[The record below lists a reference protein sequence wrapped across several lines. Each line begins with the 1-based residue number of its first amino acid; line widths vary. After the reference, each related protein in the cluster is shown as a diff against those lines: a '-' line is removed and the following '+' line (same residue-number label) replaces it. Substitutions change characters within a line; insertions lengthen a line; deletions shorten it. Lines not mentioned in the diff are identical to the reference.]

1 MSTLWA
7 ASVRH
12 LLRHPAQL
20 ALALAGLALGVA
32 TITSVDVAT
41 ASSSRAFALSV
52 AAVSGP
58 ATHEITGG
66 PQGIDERLYA
76 RLAARF
82 PRVALAPV
90 VEGYVTV
97 RDEALQLVGIDPLAE
112 ADFSDESSPGSLS
125 AAARSAA
132 AAPATASSAT
142 VPSAAAP
149 PGVTLLDSVA
159 ELGRWLTERG
169 SVVMAASTANRLG
182 IPPSGRFT
190 LEISG
195 RSHQA
200 VLIGRDSGN
209 QAGGE
214 TLVLADIAQAQEWLG
229 LVGRLSRIEV
239 QVPPGAIGDADLAQ
253 LREQLP
259 PGVQLE
265 AAQQRSLASLDLTR
279 AFTTDLRAMSL
290 LALLVGLFLIY
301 SAMSFAV
308 LQRRRTF
315 AVLRALGATR
325 LDILRLVLVEAAVLG
340 GAGAL
345 LGLAAGIG
353 LGRGLIALVSRTLN
367 DLYFVVAVQ
376 SVSLSPGSA
385 LEAVGAGLL
394 TALVAA
400 LLPAWEATH
409 VAPQL
414 ALRRS
419 ALEARA
425 LGLARALVFASAGL
439 ALAAGA
445 IVAGSSRSLLAAFVA
460 LFFLLLSVAAL
471 TPALL
476 RASARLL
483 ARRLR
488 GASPIGGIALGDVAA
503 SLSRTGVAVAAL
515 ALAVAA
521 MIGVSVMVESFRE
534 SLHEWLG
541 RTMSADIY
549 VSAPGPGFDRPERRL
564 DPRVV
569 SALVSVRGVSSY
581 NVGRGVT
588 VSSPLGPVR
597 LDAVTLAPQA
607 HAGVQ
612 LTEHHGNVWPAF
624 ARGAILVAE
633 PLAWRWSLHPGDRL
647 ALVTASGL
655 RSFDIAGIYR
665 DYGTDGVLMD
675 RTIYRRS
682 WGDDG
687 VSSLGLYLAPGVT
700 SGEIVPAL
708 YTAAASA
715 AVSAV
720 GAASAASAAAA
731 AGRQA
736 LLIASNANVRAISM
750 SIFDQ
755 TFVITRV
762 LDWLAAGVA
771 AIGLVSSLLAWELE
785 RTRELGILRSLGL
798 TPRGAA
804 LLIEA
809 QTVFMGLVALVAAV
823 PAGLLAAELLVTV
836 VNRRAFG
843 WQIDFHLRGAQLIDA
858 LRLAL
863 VAALLAGVY
872 PAWRSARAPIAADIR
887 EE

>member
-1 MSTLWA
+1 MSTLWV
-7 ASVRH
+7 ASIRH

-41 ASSSRAFALSV
+41 ASASRAFELSV

-58 ATHEITGG
+58 ATEEITGG
-66 PQGIDERLYA
+66 PQGIDEQLYA
-76 RLAARF
+76 RLVARF
-82 PRVALAPV
+82 PRVAFAPV

-97 RDEALQLVGIDPLAE
+97 RDEALQLVGVDPLAE
-112 ADFSDESSPGSLS
+112 ADFSADSSSG
-125 AAARSAA
+125 
-132 AAPATASSAT
+132 APAA
-142 VPSAAAP
+142 VPP
-149 PGVTLLDSVA
+149 PGITLLDSLA
-159 ELGRWLTERG
+159 GLRRWLTERG
-169 SVVMAASTANRLG
+169 SVVMAESTASRLG

-190 LEISG
+190 LEIDG
-195 RSHQA
+195 RPHRA

-209 QAGGE
+209 QAGDE
-214 TLVLADIAQAQEWLG
+214 TLVLTDIAQAQEWLG

-239 QVPPGAIGDADLAQ
+239 EVSAGATGDADLAQ

-308 LQRRRTF
+308 LQRRKTF

-325 LDILRLVLVEAAVLG
+325 LEILCLVLAEAAILGAAGAVLG
-340 GAGAL
+340 L
-345 LGLAAGIG
+345 VAGIG
-353 LGRGLIALVSRTLN
+353 LGHGLITLVSRTLN
-367 DLYFVVAVQ
+367 DLYLVVAVR
-376 SVSLSPGSA
+376 SVSLPPGSA

-394 TALVAA
+394 TALAAA

-409 VAPQL
+409 IAPQL

-425 LGLARALVFASAGL
+425 LGLARALLFASVGL
-439 ALAAGA
+439 AVAAGA
-445 IVAGSSRSLLAAFVA
+445 IVAGSSRSLLAAYVA

-483 ARRLR
+483 AHWLR
-488 GASPIGGIALGDVAA
+488 GTSPVGAIALGDVAA

-521 MIGVSVMVESFRE
+521 MIGVSVMVGSFRE

-541 RTMSADIY
+541 RTMRADIY

-569 SALVSVRGVSSY
+569 AALVSVHGVSSY
-581 NVGRGVT
+581 SMGRAVT

-612 LTEHHGNVWPAF
+612 LTEHHGDVWSAF

-633 PLAWRWSLHPGDRL
+633 PLAWRWRLHPGDQLKL
-647 ALVTASGL
+647 ATASGL
-655 RSFDIAGIYR
+655 RSFDVAGVYR

-675 RTIYRRS
+675 RAVYRRS
-682 WGDDG
+682 WGDDE
-687 VSSLGLYLAPGVT
+687 VTSLGFYLAPGVST
-700 SGEIVPAL
+700 GAIVPAL
-708 YTAAASA
+708 Y
-715 AVSAV
+715 
-720 GAASAASAAAA
+720 AAA

-736 LLIASNANVRAISM
+736 LLIASNADVRAISM

-809 QTVFMGLVALVAAV
+809 QTAFMGLIALVAAV

-843 WQIDFHLRGAQLIDA
+843 WQIDFHLRGMQLIDA
-858 LRLAL
+858 LRVAL
-863 VAALLAGVY
+863 VAALLAGLY